1 MGSPPP
7 PYLPHGKAGGD
18 HKMKYKIKKLLKKTY
33 NMYREFVFFGVSG
46 CVWPNL
52 FWGKLPRWEQ
62 GPTSHKSHQLLNFSS
77 IGFICAHI
85 LTYGYWRTLKMVIVS
100 SNNVSWMHPTR

>member
-33 NMYREFVFFGVSG
+33 NMYREFVSLESVDVYGRICFGA
-46 CVWPNL
+46 
-52 FWGKLPRWEQ
+52 
-62 GPTSHKSHQLLNFSS
+62 NFL
-77 IGFICAHI
+77 G
-85 LTYGYWRTLKMVIVS
+85 GNKDQ
-100 SNNVSWMHPTR
+100 HPTNLTNC